1 MYRTALTL
9 AGLEVHE
16 AGDGLEALRHIEQ
29 TTPDIIV
36 LDLVLPDIADM
47 AFRQEVAAHAHTR
60 DIPVVIVTDSPDA
73 TDLDEPCILRK
84 PVSSEQ
90 LVSTVL
96 GCLKSGAPD
105 ISS

>member
-9 AGLEVHE
+9 SGLDVHE
-16 AGDGLEALRHIEQ
+16 AGDGLEALRHVEQ
-29 TTPDIIV
+29 STPDIIV
-36 LDLVLPDIADM
+36 LDLVLPDIGDL

-60 DIPVVIVTDSPDA
+60 DIPVIIVTDSPDA
-73 TDLDEPCILRK
+73 GDLDEPCVLRK
-84 PVSSEQ
+84 PVSPDQ

-96 GCLKSGAPD
+96 GCLKSGTPG